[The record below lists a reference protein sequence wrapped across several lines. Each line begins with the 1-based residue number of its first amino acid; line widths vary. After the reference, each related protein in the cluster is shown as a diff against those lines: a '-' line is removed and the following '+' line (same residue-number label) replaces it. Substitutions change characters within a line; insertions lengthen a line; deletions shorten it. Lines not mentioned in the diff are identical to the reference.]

1 MVSVIPMFVNW
12 RYCSLLYCLCCW
24 RCVWR

>member
-12 RYCSLLYCLCCW
+12 RYYWLLYCLCCC
-24 RCVWR
+24 RCVWK